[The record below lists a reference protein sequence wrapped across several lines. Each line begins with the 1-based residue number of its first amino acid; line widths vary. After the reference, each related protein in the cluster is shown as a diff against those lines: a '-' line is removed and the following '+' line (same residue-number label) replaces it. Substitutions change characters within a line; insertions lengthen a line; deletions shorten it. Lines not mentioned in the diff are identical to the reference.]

1 MDLNTFI
8 VTVFCMIDDWLK
20 EQPQLRERGPQPTLH
35 DSEVLTIEVVGAFL
49 GINTDKGLFTY
60 FRRHYGSWF
69 PALCRV
75 HRTTFVRQAA
85 NLWMVKARL
94 WHHLLTDID
103 FDPAVSLV
111 DSFPVPACRFARAY
125 RCRRLRGFAAF
136 GKDEVAKQ
144 TFYGLRAH
152 LRVCWPGVIV
162 GFSLAPANIHEL
174 HVALDLAE
182 GASGWLVGDRNYWS
196 PRTAELLHAQGVHL
210 VAPFSSAKRDRH
222 PWPRW
227 LVYTRYRIETVT
239 GQLVGRYRAKRMWAR
254 DLWHLCSRWLRRV
267 LSHTFAVLLCQQ
279 AGLASPLRFADLV
292 TD

>member
-8 VTVFCMIDDWLK
+8 VVVFCMIDDWLK
-20 EQPQLRERGPQPTLH
+20 EQPKLRERGPQPTVH

-49 GINTDKGLFTY
+49 GINTDKGLFLY
-60 FRRHYGSWF
+60 FRRHYGGWF
-69 PALCRV
+69 PALRKV

-94 WHHLLTDID
+94 WQHLLGDID
-103 FDPAVSLV
+103 YDPAVSLV

-162 GFSLAPANIHEL
+162 GFELAPANVHEL

-182 GASGWLVGDRNYWS
+182 GANGWLVGDRNYWS
-196 PRTAELLHAQGVHL
+196 PRTADLLRAQGVRL
-210 VAPFSSAKRDRH
+210 VAPFSSAKHERH
-222 PWPRW
+222 PRPRW
-227 LVYTRYRIETVT
+227 LVYMRYRIETVT
-239 GQLVGRYRAKRMWAR
+239 GQLVERYRAKRMWAR
-254 DLWHLCSRWLRRV
+254 DVWHLCSRWLRSV

-279 AGLASPLRFADLV
+279 AGLASPLRFAELV
-292 TD
+292 TH

>member
-20 EQPQLRERGPQPTLH
+20 EQPKLRERGPQPTLH

-69 PALCRV
+69 PALGRV

-85 NLWMVKARL
+85 NLWMAKASL
-94 WHHLLTDID
+94 WQHLLGDID

-136 GKDEVAKQ
+136 GKDEVARQ

-162 GFSLAPANIHEL
+162 GFELAPANVHEL

-196 PRTAELLHAQGVHL
+196 PRTAEVLHAQGVRL
-210 VAPFSSAKRDRH
+210 VAPFSSAKRERH
-222 PWPRW
+222 PWPHW
-227 LVYTRYRIETVT
+227 LVYMRYRIETVT

-279 AGLASPLRFADLV
+279 AGLASSLRFADLV
-292 TD
+292 TN